1 MNTQSFLKF
10 VVLTL
15 VCGLLLAAC
24 GGGAAQ
30 IKGDEL
36 TAVTTF
42 SAPMAENIVNGMKN
56 ADHDTFAADFDDDM
70 QAAFTPE
77 KFNDMLKDLN
87 SKLGACVSYEF
98 TRAEKV
104 DGGYIA
110 VSYRTKFEK
119 ATVTMR
125 LVHHEAEPHL
135 VSGLWFR

>member
-1 MNTQSFLKF
+1 MNTQSILKL

-15 VCGLLLAAC
+15 VCGLILTAC

-36 TAVTTF
+36 TAVTAF

-56 ADHDTFAADFDDDM
+56 ADHETFVSDMDETM
-70 QAAFTPE
+70 QAAFTPD
-77 KFNDMLKDLN
+77 KFDDMLKDLN
-87 SKLGACVSYEF
+87 SKLGACESYEF
-98 TRAEKV
+98 SRAEKV

-125 LVHHEAEPHL
+125 VVHHEDEPHL